1 MFRALVSVSKEHSM
15 QVALTLT
22 PKNRVGSYIA
32 RGRNSDVV
40 ATRCRKLSQ
49 PGTAQLEAP
58 YLNHRLCG
66 FMTGLRSR

>member
-1 MFRALVSVSKEHSM
+1 
-15 QVALTLT
+15 LT
-22 PKNRVGSYIA
+22 PKHRVGSYIA

-49 PGTAQLEAP
+49 RGIAQLEAP